1 MNGFLLLLPFLAIR
15 FGLLAAR
22 SKDAVWRAARFAP
35 RQGGEKIAYGFY
47 QLSNLAFFL
56 VLLFTKVR
64 PEGSWQAGAGAACYC
79 LGLFLCALSVLHFA
93 SPDSTGLNTGG
104 IYRIS
109 RNPMYIAYFVCFLGM
124 VLLTRSPILLGI
136 LLVFQISS
144 HWIILS
150 EERWCAEKF
159 GPAWQEYAKRVRRYL

>member
-1 MNGFLLLLPFLAIR
+1 MNGFLLLLPFLGIR

-109 RNPMYIAYFVCFLGM
+109 RNPMYISYF
-124 VLLTRSPILLGI
+124 LTYLGI
-136 LLVFQISS
+136 TALTKSPLLFSLVVVNQLTA
-144 HWIILS
+144 HWVILA
-150 EERWCAEKF
+150 EERMCQHEF
-159 GPAWQEYAKRVRRYL
+159 GDKYTEYMKRVRRYI